1 MSDVLDNKTAPKG
14 VGAPVKKMQLG
25 EGCKVHQL
33 SKAPFNAV
41 ENWRTTLR
49 TSGQSAR
56 RTLEIEEGQTD
67 YTYSL
72 SEFILEKHHLTY
84 GMPWVMGKI
93 YFDMLV
99 DRGVKPED
107 KVLDVGCG
115 AGRVGIHLIEYLET
129 GHYFGT
135 DSHRPSLEAFA
146 QYEVPMNNLTEKNPN
161 LYEDYLF
168 SLEKIGEQFDII
180 LDFSTTLH
188 LNDDLRRE
196 TYLKFAKVLAKG
208 GRIISAPGSILL
220 QQPDLKELGFK
231 HCHRRRLEV
240 DGLDAYFEEFRQGRS
255 KHVSWN
261 EIRYRAS
268 SGQPFHSDNN

>member
-1 MSDVLDNKTAPKG
+1 MSEVLDNKKNPQG
-14 VGAPVKKMQLG
+14 SGAPVKKMQLG
-25 EGCKVHQL
+25 KSCQVHQL
-33 SKAPFNAV
+33 SKAPFSVV

-67 YTYSL
+67 YTSSL

-84 GMPWVMGKI
+84 GMPWIMGKI

-99 DRGVKPED
+99 DRELKPED

-115 AGRVGIHLIEYLET
+115 AGRVGIHLIEYLEA
-129 GHYFGT
+129 GNYYGT
-135 DSHRPSLEAFA
+135 DSHRPSLDAFA
-146 QYEVPMNNLTEKNPN
+146 QYEVPMNNLMEKKPN
-161 LYEDYLF
+161 LYEDYIF
-168 SLEKIGEQFDII
+168 SLEQIDEKFDII

-188 LNDDLRRE
+188 LNDELRRE
-196 TYLKFAKVLAKG
+196 TYLKFAKALTKR

-220 QQPDLKELGFK
+220 QQPDLLDIGFK

-240 DGLDAYFEEFRQGRS
+240 DGLDEYFEEFRQGRS

-261 EIRYRAS
+261 EIRYRA
-268 SGQPFHSDNN
+268 NR

>member
-1 MSDVLDNKTAPKG
+1 MLDKKQEANKSGAPIKKLRLG
-14 VGAPVKKMQLG
+14 VG
-25 EGCKVHQL
+25 CSVHQL
-33 SKAPFNAV
+33 SKAPYHAV
-41 ENWRTTLR
+41 ENWRTTMR

-56 RTLEIEEGQTD
+56 RTLEIKDGQTD
-67 YTYSL
+67 YAYSL

-84 GMPWVMGKI
+84 GMPWIMGKI

-99 DRGVKPED
+99 DRELKPED

-129 GHYFGT
+129 GHYYGT
-135 DSHRPSLEAFA
+135 DSHRPSLDAFA
-146 QYEVPMNNLTEKNPN
+146 QYEVPMNDLTGKKPN

-168 SLEKIGEQFDII
+168 SLEEIGTQFDVI

-188 LNDDLRRE
+188 LNDDLRQE
-196 TYLKFAKVLAKG
+196 AYLKFAKVLAKG

-220 QQPDLKELGFK
+220 QQPHLKELGFK
-231 HCHRRRLEV
+231 HYHRRRLEV
-240 DGLDAYFEEFRQGRS
+240 EGLDEYFREFRQGRS

-261 EIRYRAS
+261 EIRFREKKKN
-268 SGQPFHSDNN
+268 DT